1 MIDQKP
7 QFVPRSLFQC
17 ILQPH
22 PPRLQKQPQLNP
34 AQLITADLWIDFF
47 AQHFNVPPQ
56 NVAFAESEIRI
67 NDFWALFNAVNSG
80 LEVSASMVDRAV
92 ECIEKANKAQ
102 IEVSD
107 LSYDE
112 KEMQRQ
118 KNHTIAECTKIA
130 IKRRLRAEGK
140 LTQ

>member
-1 MIDQKP
+1 MEKDMRNK
-7 QFVPRSLFQC
+7 
-17 ILQPH
+17 
-22 PPRLQKQPQLNP
+22 PQLNP

-80 LEVSASMVDRAV
+80 LKVSASVVDRAV
-92 ECIEKANKAQ
+92 ECIEKANEAQ

-107 LSYDE
+107 LSYEE
-112 KEMQRQ
+112 KEMLRQ
-118 KNHTIAECTKIA
+118 KNHTIAECAKSA

>member
-1 MIDQKP
+1 MEKDMRNK
-7 QFVPRSLFQC
+7 
-17 ILQPH
+17 
-22 PPRLQKQPQLNP
+22 PQLNP

-56 NVAFAESEIRI
+56 NVAFAKSVIRI
-67 NDFWALFNAVNSG
+67 DDFWALRDAVNSG

-107 LSYDE
+107 LSYEE
-112 KEMQRQ
+112 KEVQRQ
-118 KNHTIAECTKIA
+118 KNHTIAECIKIA

>member
-1 MIDQKP
+1 MEKNM
-7 QFVPRSLFQC
+7 RN
-17 ILQPH
+17 
-22 PPRLQKQPQLNP
+22 KPQLNP
-34 AQLITADLWIDFF
+34 VQLITADLLIDFF

-56 NVAFAESEIRI
+56 NVAFAKSVIRI
-67 NDFWALFNAVNSG
+67 DDFWALRDAVNSG
-80 LEVSASMVDRAV
+80 LKVSASVVDRAV

-107 LSYDE
+107 LSYEE
-112 KEMQRQ
+112 KEVQRQ
-118 KNHTIAECTKIA
+118 KNHTIAECTKIS

>member
-1 MIDQKP
+1 MEKNM
-7 QFVPRSLFQC
+7 RN
-17 ILQPH
+17 
-22 PPRLQKQPQLNP
+22 KPQLNP

-47 AQHFNVPPQ
+47 AQHFNEPPLT
-56 NVAFAESEIRI
+56 VAIAESEIRI
-67 NDFWALFNAVNSG
+67 DDFWALFNTVNSG
-80 LEVSASMVDRAV
+80 LEVSASVVDGAV
-92 ECIEKANKAQ
+92 ECNEKANEAQ

-107 LSYDE
+107 LSYEE
-112 KEMQRQ
+112 KEVQRQ

>member
-1 MIDQKP
+1 MEKDMRNK
-7 QFVPRSLFQC
+7 
-17 ILQPH
+17 
-22 PPRLQKQPQLNP
+22 PQLNP

-56 NVAFAESEIRI
+56 NVAFAKSVIRI
-67 NDFWALFNAVNSG
+67 DDFWELRDAVNSG
-80 LEVSASMVDRAV
+80 LKVSASVLDRAV
-92 ECIEKANKAQ
+92 ECIEKANEAQ

-118 KNHTIAECTKIA
+118 KNHTIAECAKSA
-130 IKRRLRAEGK
+130 IKSRLRSEGR

>member
-1 MIDQKP
+1 MEKDMRNK
-7 QFVPRSLFQC
+7 S
-17 ILQPH
+17 
-22 PPRLQKQPQLNP
+22 QLNP
-34 AQLITADLWIDFF
+34 VQLITADLWIDFF

-56 NVAFAESEIRI
+56 NVAFAKSVIRI
-67 NDFWALFNAVNSG
+67 DDFWALRDAVNSG
-80 LEVSASMVDRAV
+80 LKVSASVVDGAV
-92 ECIEKANKAQ
+92 ECIEKANEAQ

-118 KNHTIAECTKIA
+118 KNHTIAECIKIA

>member
-1 MIDQKP
+1 MEKDMRNK
-7 QFVPRSLFQC
+7 
-17 ILQPH
+17 
-22 PPRLQKQPQLNP
+22 PQLNP

-47 AQHFNVPPQ
+47 AQHFNEPPQ

-80 LEVSASMVDRAV
+80 LEVSASVVDGAV
-92 ECIEKANKAQ
+92 ECIEKANEAQ
-102 IEVSD
+102 IEVYD
-107 LSYDE
+107 LSYEE
-112 KEMQRQ
+112 KEVQRQ

>member
-1 MIDQKP
+1 MEKDMRNK
-7 QFVPRSLFQC
+7 
-17 ILQPH
+17 
-22 PPRLQKQPQLNP
+22 PQLNP

-107 LSYDE
+107 LSYEE
-112 KEMQRQ
+112 KEVQRQ
-118 KNHTIAECTKIA
+118 KNHTTAECTKIA

>member
-1 MIDQKP
+1 MEKDMRNK
-7 QFVPRSLFQC
+7 
-17 ILQPH
+17 
-22 PPRLQKQPQLNP
+22 PQLNP

-56 NVAFAESEIRI
+56 NVAFAESVIRI
-67 NDFWALFNAVNSG
+67 DDFWELRDAVNSG

-118 KNHTIAECTKIA
+118 KNHTIAECIKIA

>member
-1 MIDQKP
+1 MEKDMRNK
-7 QFVPRSLFQC
+7 
-17 ILQPH
+17 
-22 PPRLQKQPQLNP
+22 PQLNP
-34 AQLITADLWIDFF
+34 VQLITADLWIDFF

-56 NVAFAESEIRI
+56 NVAFAKSVIRI
-67 NDFWALFNAVNSG
+67 DDFWALFNAVNSG
-80 LEVSASMVDRAV
+80 LEVPASMVDRAV
-92 ECIEKANKAQ
+92 ECIEKANEAQ

-107 LSYDE
+107 LSYEE
-112 KEMQRQ
+112 KEVQRQ

>member
-1 MIDQKP
+1 MEKDMRNK
-7 QFVPRSLFQC
+7 S
-17 ILQPH
+17 
-22 PPRLQKQPQLNP
+22 QLNP
-34 AQLITADLWIDFF
+34 VQLITADLWIDFF

-56 NVAFAESEIRI
+56 NVAFAESVIRI
-67 NDFWALFNAVNSG
+67 NDFWALRDAVNSG
-80 LEVSASMVDRAV
+80 LKVSASVVDGAV
-92 ECIEKANKAQ
+92 ECIEKANEAQ

-130 IKRRLRAEGK
+130 IKRRLRAEGR

>member
-1 MIDQKP
+1 MEKDMRNK
-7 QFVPRSLFQC
+7 
-17 ILQPH
+17 
-22 PPRLQKQPQLNP
+22 PQLNP

-56 NVAFAESEIRI
+56 NVAFAKSVIRI
-67 NDFWALFNAVNSG
+67 DDFWALRDAVNSG
-80 LEVSASMVDRAV
+80 LKVSASVVDRAV
-92 ECIEKANKAQ
+92 ECIEKANEAQ

-112 KEMQRQ
+112 KEMLRQ
-118 KNHTIAECTKIA
+118 KNHTIAEYAKSA
-130 IKRRLRAEGK
+130 IKSRLRAEGR

>member
-1 MIDQKP
+1 MEKNM
-7 QFVPRSLFQC
+7 RN
-17 ILQPH
+17 
-22 PPRLQKQPQLNP
+22 KPQLNP
-34 AQLITADLWIDFF
+34 VQLITADLLIDFF

-56 NVAFAESEIRI
+56 NVAFAKSVIRI
-67 NDFWALFNAVNSG
+67 DDFWALRDAVNSG
-80 LEVSASMVDRAV
+80 LKVSASVVDRAV
-92 ECIEKANKAQ
+92 ECIEKANEAQ

-118 KNHTIAECTKIA
+118 KNHMIAKCAKSA
-130 IKRRLRAEGK
+130 IKSRLRAEGR

>member
-1 MIDQKP
+1 MEKDMRNK
-7 QFVPRSLFQC
+7 
-17 ILQPH
+17 
-22 PPRLQKQPQLNP
+22 PQLNP

-56 NVAFAESEIRI
+56 NVAFAESVIRI
-67 NDFWALFNAVNSG
+67 NDFWALRDAVNSG
-80 LEVSASMVDRAV
+80 LKVPASVVDRAV

-107 LSYDE
+107 LSYEE
-112 KEMQRQ
+112 KEVQRQ
-118 KNHTIAECTKIA
+118 KNHTIAECIKIA
-130 IKRRLRAEGK
+130 IKRRLRAEGR

>member
-1 MIDQKP
+1 MEKDMRNK
-7 QFVPRSLFQC
+7 S
-17 ILQPH
+17 
-22 PPRLQKQPQLNP
+22 QLNP
-34 AQLITADLWIDFF
+34 VQLITADLWIDFF

-56 NVAFAESEIRI
+56 NVAFAKSVIRI
-67 NDFWALFNAVNSG
+67 DDFWALRDAVNSG
-80 LEVSASMVDRAV
+80 LKVSASVVDRAV

>member
-1 MIDQKP
+1 MEKDMRNK
-7 QFVPRSLFQC
+7 S
-17 ILQPH
+17 
-22 PPRLQKQPQLNP
+22 QLNP
-34 AQLITADLWIDFF
+34 VQLITADLLIDFF

-56 NVAFAESEIRI
+56 NVAFAESVIRI
-67 NDFWALFNAVNSG
+67 NDFWALRDAVNSG
-80 LEVSASMVDRAV
+80 LKVSASVVDRAV
-92 ECIEKANKAQ
+92 ECIEKANEAQ

-107 LSYDE
+107 LSYEE

-130 IKRRLRAEGK
+130 IKRRLRAEGR

>member
-1 MIDQKP
+1 MRNK
-7 QFVPRSLFQC
+7 S
-17 ILQPH
+17 
-22 PPRLQKQPQLNP
+22 QLNP

-67 NDFWALFNAVNSG
+67 DDFLALRDAVNSG
-80 LEVSASMVDRAV
+80 LKVSASVVDAAV
-92 ECIEKANKAQ
+92 ECIEKANEAQ

-118 KNHTIAECTKIA
+118 KNHTIAECAKSA
-130 IKRRLRAEGK
+130 IKSRLRAEGR

>member
-1 MIDQKP
+1 MEKDMRNK
-7 QFVPRSLFQC
+7 
-17 ILQPH
+17 
-22 PPRLQKQPQLNP
+22 PQLNP

-56 NVAFAESEIRI
+56 NVAFAKSVIRI
-67 NDFWALFNAVNSG
+67 DDFWALRDAVNSG
-80 LEVSASMVDRAV
+80 LKVSASVVDRAV
-92 ECIEKANKAQ
+92 ECIEKANEAQ

-112 KEMQRQ
+112 KEILRQ
-118 KNHTIAECTKIA
+118 KNHTIAEYAKSA
-130 IKRRLRAEGK
+130 IKSRLRAEGR

>member
-1 MIDQKP
+1 MRNK
-7 QFVPRSLFQC
+7 S
-17 ILQPH
+17 
-22 PPRLQKQPQLNP
+22 QLNP
-34 AQLITADLWIDFF
+34 TQLTIADLLIDFF

-56 NVAFAESEIRI
+56 NVAFAKSEIRI

-107 LSYDE
+107 LSYEE
-112 KEMQRQ
+112 KEVQRQ

>member
-1 MIDQKP
+1 M
-7 QFVPRSLFQC
+7 
-17 ILQPH
+17 LQII
-22 PPRLQKQPQLNP
+22 RKYEKNMRNKSQLNP
-34 AQLITADLWIDFF
+34 VQLITADLWIDFF

-56 NVAFAESEIRI
+56 NVAFAESVIRI
-67 NDFWALFNAVNSG
+67 DDFWELRDAVNSG

-107 LSYDE
+107 LSYEE
-112 KEMQRQ
+112 KEVQRQ

>member
-1 MIDQKP
+1 MEKDMRNK
-7 QFVPRSLFQC
+7 
-17 ILQPH
+17 
-22 PPRLQKQPQLNP
+22 PQLNP

-67 NDFWALFNAVNSG
+67 DDFWALFNAVNSG
-80 LEVSASMVDRAV
+80 LAVPASVVDGAV
-92 ECIEKANKAQ
+92 ECIEKANEAQ

-107 LSYDE
+107 LSYEE
-112 KEMQRQ
+112 KEVQRQ

>member
-1 MIDQKP
+1 MEKDMRNK
-7 QFVPRSLFQC
+7 
-17 ILQPH
+17 
-22 PPRLQKQPQLNP
+22 PQLNP

-56 NVAFAESEIRI
+56 NVAFAESVIRI
-67 NDFWALFNAVNSG
+67 NDFWALRDAVNSG
-80 LEVSASMVDRAV
+80 LEVSASVVDGAV
-92 ECIEKANKAQ
+92 ECIEKANEAQ

-112 KEMQRQ
+112 KEMLRQ
-118 KNHTIAECTKIA
+118 KNHTIAEYAKSA
-130 IKRRLRAEGK
+130 IKSRLRAEGR

>member
-1 MIDQKP
+1 MEKDMRNK
-7 QFVPRSLFQC
+7 
-17 ILQPH
+17 
-22 PPRLQKQPQLNP
+22 PQLNP

-56 NVAFAESEIRI
+56 NVAFAKSVIRI
-67 NDFWALFNAVNSG
+67 DDFWALRDAVNSG
-80 LEVSASMVDRAV
+80 LKVSASVVDRAV

-107 LSYDE
+107 LSYEE
-112 KEMQRQ
+112 KEVQRQ
-118 KNHTIAECTKIA
+118 KNHTIAECIKIA

-140 LTQ
+140 MTQ

>member
-1 MIDQKP
+1 MEKDMRNK
-7 QFVPRSLFQC
+7 
-17 ILQPH
+17 
-22 PPRLQKQPQLNP
+22 PQLNP

-107 LSYDE
+107 LSYEE
-112 KEMQRQ
+112 KEVQRQ
-118 KNHTIAECTKIA
+118 KNHTIAECIKIA
-130 IKRRLRAEGK
+130 IKRRSRAEGK
-140 LTQ
+140 MTQ

>member
-1 MIDQKP
+1 MEKDMRNK
-7 QFVPRSLFQC
+7 
-17 ILQPH
+17 
-22 PPRLQKQPQLNP
+22 PQLNP

-56 NVAFAESEIRI
+56 NVAFAKSEIRI

-107 LSYDE
+107 LSYEE
-112 KEMQRQ
+112 KEVQRQ
-118 KNHTIAECTKIA
+118 KNHTIAECIKIA
-130 IKRRLRAEGK
+130 IKRRLRAERK
-140 LTQ
+140 MTQ